1 MPTKKTTKK
10 SSKKSLNRAK
20 HVSVSPTHVMIK
32 RSLLGYAIIVF
43 VVFCTIS
50 MSVYLVERMVVS
62 HNIENRYDEMSKVY
76 TDLNLDKSYFVDQ
89 TNISGSNYLK
99 AVDGSKVYSSSVSFG
114 HNDTVSA
121 TISDLTSKLEQAS
134 FNPAGTRYEGTV
146 ASEINFKND
155 NGENVTINVVT
166 KASHDMSIYGVPTLD
181 EWQSLN
187 KNAAPSYV
195 TVKVSLEK

>member
-10 SSKKSLNRAK
+10 LSKKQPTRIK
-20 HVSVSPTHVMIK
+20 HVSVSQTHVMIK

-76 TDLNLDKSYFVDQ
+76 TDLNLDKSYLVDQ
-89 TNISGSNYLK
+89 TNISGSSYLK
-99 AVDGSKVYSSSVSFG
+99 AVDGSKVYNSIVSFG

-121 TISDLTSKLEQAS
+121 TISDLTTRLEQAG

-146 ASEINFKND
+146 ASETNFKNND
-155 NGENVTINVVT
+155 GVVVTINVVT
-166 KASHDMSIYGVPTLD
+166 KSSHDMSIYGVPTLD
-181 EWQSLN
+181 EWQSLD

-195 TVKVSLEK
+195 TIKVSLEK